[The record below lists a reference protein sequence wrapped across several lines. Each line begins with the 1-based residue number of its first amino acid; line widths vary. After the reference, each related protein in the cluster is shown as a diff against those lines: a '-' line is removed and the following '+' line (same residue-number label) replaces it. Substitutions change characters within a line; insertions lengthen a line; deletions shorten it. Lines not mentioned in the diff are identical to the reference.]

1 MLAIAQ
7 MQLIDEVFQTLT
19 LLEEL
24 GVFLVMADYDV
35 SGLLIPVPEI
45 NLLRQCFQ
53 VFDEKVEILQKS
65 FFNIYTFH
73 LKISLTFATVAS
85 IMLIETPLM
94 MTRFAVG
101 CFKALLNTFT
111 LKYSAEEYKMFCSG
125 TISNSSWPLIYR
137 GS

>member
-53 VFDEKVEILQKS
+53 VLDEKVEIL
-65 FFNIYTFH
+65 
-73 LKISLTFATVAS
+73 
-85 IMLIETPLM
+85 
-94 MTRFAVG
+94 
-101 CFKALLNTFT
+101 
-111 LKYSAEEYKMFCSG
+111 
-125 TISNSSWPLIYR
+125 
-137 GS
+137 